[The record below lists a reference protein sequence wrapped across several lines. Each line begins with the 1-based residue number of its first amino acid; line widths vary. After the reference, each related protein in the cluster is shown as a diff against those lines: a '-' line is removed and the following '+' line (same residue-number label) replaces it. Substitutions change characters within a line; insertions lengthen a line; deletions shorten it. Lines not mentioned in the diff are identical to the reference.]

1 MQKKHLKKF
10 NIHLWQT
17 VNIACRKGTYLNM
30 IKAICKPKY
39 TASIIVSGE
48 KLNLF
53 LYGQEKDKD
62 IPPCHF
68 YST

>member
-1 MQKKHLKKF
+1 MTK
-10 NIHLWQT
+10 T

-30 IKAICKPKY
+30 IKAIYKPKY

-53 LYGQEKDKD
+53 LYVQEQDKD

-68 YST
+68 YSA